1 MPLIE
6 EMTRHTS
13 QSGHNTAR
21 SVARYYVAPQE
32 MLPGMK
38 VVKPTRAELADL
50 AAQYPAEFRG
60 LAAQE
65 GVDARPR
72 VANINGRSSLAELR
86 RKREGM
92 EAWDPQ
98 QAAFFLA
105 MEVEDAV
112 EFIETCANPVLIKR
126 LGLEEGRNQARPSVL
141 EAVAERL
148 GTGMP
153 MPVVPEKPAKPA
165 KGKTVRE
172 ADLKPAPMYADET

>member
-6 EMTRHTS
+6 ELTRHTS

-50 AAQYPAEFRG
+50 AAAYPNEFRG

-65 GVDARPR
+65 GIEPR
-72 VANINGRSSLAELR
+72 QREVAINGRSSLASVR
-86 RKREGM
+86 RKKEGM

-105 MEVEDAV
+105 MDVEDAV

-126 LGLEEGRNQARPSVL
+126 LGLEEGRNQNRPAVI
-141 EAVAERL
+141 EAVNERL

-153 MPVVPEKPAKPA
+153 VPVVEPEKKKPA
-165 KGKTVRE
+165 KGRTMRE
-172 ADLKPAPMYADET
+172 ADLTPSPMYSDEE